1 MLTTRGLLLLLLAAP
16 VLAAATWLPVLQ
28 WAAALYVAACLGLFW
43 VDRRLAGTVDRF
55 EVERSH
61 DSRLSLGAA
70 NEVRLTVRNRGRFP
84 ARFEVRDEAPETFG
98 IDRRVLPGEA
108 GPRSEWEGV
117 YKLTPRR
124 RGDYRFGD
132 LHLRWAGPLGLVIRQ
147 GRIAAAGPVRVYP
160 NLLDIRR
167 YDLLLRQNRL
177 QEMGLRQARVYG
189 EGTEYERLREY
200 SPDDDYRRIDWKAT
214 ARQARPIT
222 VEYQTERS
230 QNVFVAIDAGR
241 MMQSPVD
248 RIAKLDYVVNAALL
262 LAYVATGKGDKIG
275 LMTFTDRVESFV
287 SPKGGRGQF
296 YRLLELLYRIE
307 PQPVEPDYE
316 AAFAYLGLKH
326 RKRSLVV
333 IFTDISGGLG
343 VEALVESV
351 TQLSRQSLPLVVT
364 IGDPDVAEAARL
376 RPSDSLGAYQRA
388 AAEDLLEERRLAL
401 EKLERRGVPTVDVP
415 ANRLSLQVIQR
426 YLEIKGRMRL

>member
-1 MLTTRGLLLLLLAAP
+1 
-16 VLAAATWLPVLQ
+16 
-28 WAAALYVAACLGLFW
+28 
-43 VDRRLAGTVDRF
+43 
-55 EVERSH
+55 
-61 DSRLSLGAA
+61 
-70 NEVRLTVRNRGRFP
+70 
-84 ARFEVRDEAPETFG
+84 
-98 IDRRVLPGEA
+98 
-108 GPRSEWEGV
+108 
-117 YKLTPRR
+117 
-124 RGDYRFGD
+124 
-132 LHLRWAGPLGLVIRQ
+132 LVVRQ
-147 GRIAAAGPVRVYP
+147 GRVEAAGPVKVYP

-167 YDLLLRQNRL
+167 YDLLLKQNRL
-177 QEMGLRQARVYG
+177 QEMGLRQARVFG

-214 ARQARPIT
+214 ARRARPIT
-222 VEYQTERS
+222 VEYQTERR
-230 QNVFVAIDAGR
+230 QNIFVAIDAGR

-262 LAYVATGKGDKIG
+262 LAYVATGKGDKVG
-275 LMTFTDRVESFV
+275 LMTFTDRVEAFV

-296 YRLLELLYRIE
+296 YRLLELLYRVE
-307 PQPVEPDYE
+307 PQPVEPDYA

-333 IFTDISGGLG
+333 IFTDISGGMG
-343 VEALVESV
+343 VQALVESV
-351 TQLSRQSLPLVVT
+351 SQLSRQSLPLVVT

-401 EKLERRGVPTVDVP
+401 ETLERRGVPTVDVP
-415 ANRLSLQVIQR
+415 ADRLSLRVIER

>member
-16 VLAAATWLPVLQ
+16 VIAAATWLPVLE
-28 WAAALYVAACLGLFW
+28 WAAVLFVLGCAALFYL
-43 VDRRLAGTVDRF
+43 DRRLAEGIGRF
-55 EVERSH
+55 EIARSH
-61 DSRLSLGAA
+61 DNRLSLGVE
-70 NEVRLTVRNRGRFP
+70 NEIRLSVRNLGRFP
-84 ARFEVRDEAPETFG
+84 AQFRIRDEAPETFG
-98 IDRRVLPGEA
+98 IDRRVLAGEA
-108 GPRSEWEGV
+108 AARAQWEGV
-117 YKLTPRR
+117 YHLTPRR
-124 RGDYRFGD
+124 RGDYGFGD
-132 LHLRWAGPLGLVIRQ
+132 IHLRWEGPLGLVVRQ
-147 GRIAAAGPVRVYP
+147 GKVGTAGPVKVYP

-167 YDLLLRQNRL
+167 YDLLLKQNRL
-177 QEMGLRQARVYG
+177 QEMGLRQARIYG

-200 SPDDDYRRIDWKAT
+200 LPDDDFRRIDWKAT
-214 ARQARPIT
+214 ARRLRPIT

-262 LAYVATGKGDKIG
+262 LAYVATGKGDKVG

-296 YRLLELLYRIE
+296 YRLLELLYRVE
-307 PQPVEPDYE
+307 PQPVEPDYGQ
-316 AAFAYLGLKH
+316 AFAYLGLKH

-343 VEALVESV
+343 VQALVESV
-351 TQLSRQSLPLVVT
+351 SRLSRQSLPLVVT
-364 IGDPDVAEAARL
+364 IGDPDVAEAARG

-401 EKLERRGVPTVDVP
+401 ETLERRGVPTVDVP
-415 ANRLSLQVIQR
+415 ANRLSLRVIER
-426 YLEIKGRMRL
+426 YLEIKGSMRL

>member
-1 MLTTRGLLLLLLAAP
+1 MLTTRGLLILLLAAP
-16 VLAAATWLPVLQ
+16 VIAAATWLPALQ
-28 WAAALYVAACLGLFW
+28 WVALLYVFACLGLFW
-43 VDRRLAGTVDRF
+43 IDRRLAEGVERF
-55 EVERSH
+55 EVDRIH
-61 DSRLSLGAA
+61 DNRLSLGAA
-70 NEVRLTVRNRGRFP
+70 NDVRLAVRNRGRFP
-84 ARFEVRDEAPETFG
+84 ARFAVRDEAPEAFG
-98 IDRRVLPGEA
+98 IDRRVLSGEA
-108 GPRSEWEGV
+108 GARSAWEGV
-117 YKLTPRR
+117 YYLTPRR
-124 RGDYRFGD
+124 RGDYEFGD
-132 LHLRWAGPLGLVIRQ
+132 IHLRWEGPLGLVVRQ
-147 GRIAAAGPVRVYP
+147 GRVEAAGPVKVYP

-167 YDLLLRQNRL
+167 YDLLLKQNRL

-200 SPDDDYRRIDWKAT
+200 LPDDDYRRIDWKAT
-214 ARQARPIT
+214 ARRARPIT

-230 QNVFVAIDAGR
+230 QNIFVAIDAGR

-262 LAYVATGKGDKIG
+262 LAYVAAGKGDKVG
-275 LMTFTDRVESFV
+275 LMTFTDRVERFV

-307 PQPVEPDYE
+307 PQPVEPDYA

-333 IFTDISGGLG
+333 IFTDISGGMG
-343 VEALVESV
+343 VQALVESV

-364 IGDPDVAEAARL
+364 IGDPDVAEAARG
-376 RPSDSLGAYQRA
+376 RPSDSLSAYQRA

-401 EKLERRGVPTVDVP
+401 ETLERRGVPTVDVP
-415 ANRLSLQVIQR
+415 ADRLSLRVIER